1 MEARY
6 SLDDA
11 CARNQAMLIYL
22 IVTSLILMGGKQ
34 CTLFSRIC
42 TILIGNYAIV
52 PIILSSSKCQ
62 FYRRWTSGKC
72 LTWLVNFLAG
82 AAGQWKRNESRGEF
96 INHWKLCDC
105 DLFICLFR
113 WHTHLKDMN
122 SLWWN
127 ICYGRAIQAVVGASD
142 AVPCQYL
149 DVMESIHATVG

>member
-22 IVTSLILMGGKQ
+22 IVASLILVGSSG
-34 CTLFSRIC
+34 CTLYSRIC

-52 PIILSSSKCQ
+52 PIIWSSSKCQ

-72 LTWLVNFLAG
+72 LTWLLNFLAG
-82 AAGQWKRNESRGEF
+82 AAGQSKRNESRGVF
-96 INHWKLCDC
+96 INRWKLCDC
-105 DLFICLFR
+105 DLFICLIR
-113 WHTHLKDMN
+113 WHTQLKEMN
-122 SLWWN
+122 SLWCS
-127 ICYGRAIQAVVGASD
+127 ICYGRAIHAVVEASD
-142 AVPCQYL
+142 AVPCQFL